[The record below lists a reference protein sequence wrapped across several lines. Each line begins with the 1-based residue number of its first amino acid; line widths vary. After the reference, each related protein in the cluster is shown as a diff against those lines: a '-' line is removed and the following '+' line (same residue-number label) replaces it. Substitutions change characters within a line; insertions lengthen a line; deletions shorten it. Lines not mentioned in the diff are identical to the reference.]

1 VLLTYFG
8 RLHQS
13 IAKEA
18 PQESSGKVDIHF
30 QFTPFL
36 KSPVA
41 MTHPVLLAYASPN
54 RDSLQVFASTPDD
67 F

>member
-1 VLLTYFG
+1 V
-8 RLHQS
+8 
-13 IAKEA
+13 KEA
-18 PQESSGKVDIHF
+18 LQKSSGKVDIHF

-36 KSPVA
+36 KSPLV
-41 MTHPVLLAYASPN
+41 MTHPVLLVCASPN